1 MKTKELVAMALFVAI
16 GAALHAVIP
25 PFFYG
30 MKPDMM
36 LIMMFMGILLFP
48 RLQNVLVIGA
58 VTGVIS
64 ALTTAFP
71 GGQLPN
77 IIDKPLTALMFF
89 GAFLLV
95 KKLNS
100 KTLAAAGLT
109 AAGTVLSGTIFL
121 TAALF
126 IVGLPGNQG
135 FITLFSV
142 VVLPAAV
149 INTIAMA
156 VIFPI
161 VQSIMKRSR
170 LIEPV
175 K

>member
-36 LIMMFMGILLFP
+36 LIMMFMGIILFP
-48 RLQNVLVIGA
+48 RVQNVLVIGI
-58 VTGVIS
+58 VTGIIS

-77 IIDKPLTALMFF
+77 IIDKPITALMFF
-89 GAFLLV
+89 AAFLAV
-95 KKLNS
+95 KKLGS
-100 KTLAAAGLT
+100 KTFAASGLT
-109 AAGTVLSGTIFL
+109 AAGTILSGTIFL

-135 FITLFSV
+135 FIALFTV
-142 VVLPAAV
+142 VVLPATL
-149 INTIAMA
+149 INTIAMV

-170 LIEPV
+170 LIEQV

>member
-1 MKTKELVAMALFVAI
+1 MKTKELVAMALFAAI

-48 RLQNVLVIGA
+48 KVQNVLVIGI
-58 VTGVIS
+58 VTGIIS

-77 IIDKPLTALMFF
+77 IIDKPITALIFF
-89 GAFLLV
+89 AVFLAV
-95 KKLNS
+95 KKLKNRTVTAS
-100 KTLAAAGLT
+100 VLT
-109 AAGTVLSGTIFL
+109 AAGTILSGTIFL
-121 TAALF
+121 AAALL

-135 FITLFSV
+135 FAALFTL
-142 VVLPAAV
+142 VVLPAAL
-149 INTIAMA
+149 INTIAMF
-156 VIFPI
+156 VIYPI
-161 VQSIMKRSR
+161 VQAIMKRSR
-170 LIEPV
+170 LIEQA

>member
-1 MKTKELVAMALFVAI
+1 MKTKELVALALFVAI

-48 RLQNVLVIGA
+48 KLQNVLVIGI
-58 VTGVIS
+58 VTGIIS

-77 IIDKPLTALMFF
+77 IIDKPITSLIFF
-89 GAFLLV
+89 GAFLAV
-95 KKLNS
+95 RKLGS
-100 KTLAAAGLT
+100 RTLTAAGLT
-109 AAGTVLSGTIFL
+109 AVGTLISGTVFL
-121 TAALF
+121 TSALL

-135 FITLFSV
+135 LMTLFFA
-142 VVLPAAV
+142 VVLPTAV
-149 INTIAMA
+149 ISTIAMF
-156 VIFPI
+156 VIYPI
-161 VQSIMKRSR
+161 VQAILKRSR
-170 LIEPV
+170 LTEEV